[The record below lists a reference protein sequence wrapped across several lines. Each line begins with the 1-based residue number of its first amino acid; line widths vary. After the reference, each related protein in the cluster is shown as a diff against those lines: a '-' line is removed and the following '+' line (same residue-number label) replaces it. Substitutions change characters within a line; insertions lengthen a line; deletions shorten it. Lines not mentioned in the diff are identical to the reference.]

1 MRSAIF
7 SLALTL
13 AGATRAEEPVRQPLM
28 AQPDPSRA
36 DSASPLRPSP
46 RFVPSVRPWQDG
58 APSAR
63 LMADPPSPLPL
74 RVAAEFLGGTAGAAV
89 GALPLALAVASCLD
103 GFTGK
108 CLGPGGGWLSSFGLA
123 SLTAMALLIPAGAG
137 VAFRAFERGD
147 VAPEAY
153 AFAFLGSAISVALES
168 VAVARGATPNL
179 LFLLPPL
186 LASVL
191 GLELGQRFDV
201 APAVASGS
209 VGVGVQLRL

>member
-1 MRSAIF
+1 MRGGILSI
-7 SLALTL
+7 ALVL
-13 AGATRAEEPVRQPLM
+13 AGATRAQEPVRQPLT
-28 AQPDPSRA
+28 AQPDPPRA
-36 DSASPLRPSP
+36 DSAPPLRPSP
-46 RFVPSVRPWQDG
+46 RFIPSLRPWQDG
-58 APSAR
+58 HPSAR
-63 LMADPPSPLPL
+63 LIAGAPSPLPL
-74 RVAAEFLGGTAGAAV
+74 RVGAELLGGTAGAAV

-123 SLTAMALLIPAGAG
+123 SLTAMALLIPAGAA

-153 AFAFLGSAISVALES
+153 AFAFLGSAISVALAS

-191 GLELGQRFDV
+191 GLELGQWFGV
-201 APAVASGS
+201 APAVE
-209 VGVGVQLRL
+209 RL